1 MASGN
6 IMGENCDWSG
16 KLLLLTEKKLVGN
29 FVKQTTNCINDN
41 IIKNMESNCKVY
53 DLFENIWKT
62 LHEGNIMQDI
72 VLHNVLKVLKNILE
86 L

>member
-1 MASGN
+1 
-6 IMGENCDWSG
+6 
-16 KLLLLTEKKLVGN
+16 
-29 FVKQTTNCINDN
+29 
-41 IIKNMESNCKVY
+41 MESNCKVY

-86 L
+86 LWYGTLKLQKQGPGSKWSNQGGNIIDKTLLISKLDVI